1 MPGKR
6 FIIYS
11 KKSHFKYAF
20 LRKTGLRMER
30 KRRSD
35 KKNSETEELNFFYY
49 LKEANQA
56 IIKMNSKYQ
65 NKTLD

>member
-1 MPGKR
+1 
-6 FIIYS
+6 
-11 KKSHFKYAF
+11 
-20 LRKTGLRMER
+20 MER

-35 KKNSETEELNFFYY
+35 KKNSEREELNFFYY
-49 LKEANQA
+49 SKEANEA